1 MAARLEFSIVLS
13 EIHLI
18 YCTNYG
24 KFLKGRATRLRKACG
39 QCGQVM
45 QALQQQKLQQQ
56 QQQQQ
61 IYFTLVADAFY
72 KFGTLDHK
80 KWFEPWQKSVKLQ
93 MASPWIDKLLILLR
107 SPPPL
112 LLLVLLLLLP
122 SSLPSL
128 VLALFGIASISI
140 VVVAAATYKTHV
152 VFQR

>member
-45 QALQQQKLQQQ
+45 QALQQQQQQQLHQQQ

-93 MASPWIDKLLILLR
+93 MASPWIDKLLILL
-107 SPPPL
+107 PPL
-112 LLLVLLLLLP
+112 P
-122 SSLPSL
+122 SP
-128 VLALFGIASISI
+128 AAA
-140 VVVAAATYKTHV
+140 AAATSTPLFIAISGSCPVWH
-152 VFQR
+152 RID